1 MNNVI
6 EKLGLKIIRNA
17 PEEMLTELGVRQW
30 TIWSCPP
37 RSFHWIYGSK
47 ETCYI
52 LEGKVKITVK
62 DESVEIVAVDAR
74 VLVGELPVHV
84 CVEKVEA
91 RGVGPSVSLEARR

>member
-37 RSFHWIYGSK
+37 SEFQWIYGSK

-52 LEGKVKITVK
+52 LEGKVKIIVK
-62 DESVEIVAVDAR
+62 DESVEIVAGDLVVFPKGLSCTWDILVAVDKHFSYA
-74 VLVGELPVHV
+74 
-84 CVEKVEA
+84 
-91 RGVGPSVSLEARR
+91 